1 MSLMSLLGYADA
13 KETVLTRPGEVSSA
27 KVALADSPKGKIGR
41 GMDAGRIVAKVRGE
55 RVVVSLFTP
64 KNRSWYGPLF
74 EGILQ
79 GHQRGFGVLRGRFR
93 FTYPQMVS
101 TTLFQL
107 GVVLFSVEG
116 LVTGGYRSFGLNG
129 FTASLVAALGVLAVA
144 LLPRLGWG
152 TLAWKRAAVI
162 EYLGS
167 CGFLVED
174 RERERST

>member
-1 MSLMSLLGYADA
+1 MSLMSLVGYCEM
-13 KETVLTRPGEVSSA
+13 KETVLTRPGEVSAA
-27 KVALADSPKGKIGR
+27 KAALADSPKGKIGR

-55 RVVVSLFTP
+55 RVIVSLFTP
-64 KNRSWYGPLF
+64 NNRSWYGPLF

-79 GHQRGFGVLRGRFR
+79 GHHRGSGVLRGRFR
-93 FTYPQMVS
+93 FTYPQIVS
-101 TTLFQL
+101 TAMFQL

-116 LVTGGYRSFGLNG
+116 LLTGGYRSFGLNG
-129 FTASLVAALGVLAVA
+129 FTASLVAALAVLAVA

-167 CGFLVED
+167 CGFVPDD
-174 RERERST
+174 REPERTR